1 MISIHATLHVFI
13 TPLTTYVVGK
23 GKISYQNAYHL
34 QTGRAIHFYF
44 RHQRSKM
51 EKHSSSTR
59 MIHILLDISPPTCY
73 LLLEWMID
81 NFSNNCSQ
89 KVDKKLGNGKND
101 QAASSDLETILFLYA
116 TYFYSTSLNRSATYN
131 FELRL
136 II

>member
-1 MISIHATLHVFI
+1 
-13 TPLTTYVVGK
+13 
-23 GKISYQNAYHL
+23 
-34 QTGRAIHFYF
+34 
-44 RHQRSKM
+44 M

-101 QAASSDLETILFLYA
+101 QAASSDLEIILFLYA
-116 TYFYSTSLNRSATYN
+116 TYFYSTSLNWSATYN